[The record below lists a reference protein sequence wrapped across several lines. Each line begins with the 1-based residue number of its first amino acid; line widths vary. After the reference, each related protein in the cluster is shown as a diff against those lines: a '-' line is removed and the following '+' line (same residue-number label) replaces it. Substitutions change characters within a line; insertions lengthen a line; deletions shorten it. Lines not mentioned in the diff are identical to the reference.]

1 MMKVDLTKIDTERRN
16 PNSMNL
22 DMMSAKEIVSLINQ
36 EDINVQAAIEKEVG
50 AITKV
55 VEAAA
60 KAIACGGRI
69 IYIGAGT
76 SGRLGVL
83 DAVECPPT
91 YGVDFNTVIGLMAG
105 GEEAFIQAQEGAE
118 DSKELAI
125 ADLQTNNL
133 TAKDLVVGIAASG
146 RTPYV
151 IGGLEYAAEIGAE
164 TASIAI
170 TSNSKIAE
178 YANLPIEVVVGPEVV
193 TGSTRMKAG
202 TAQKMILNMI
212 STGAMILNGKV
223 YQNLMVDV
231 MQTNEKLVERAK
243 SIVMMATD
251 CSENVAVEALAKAGG
266 NAKCA
271 IVMLLLVVDAE
282 TAKRALIEN
291 DGKVAKVLSK

>member
-1 MMKVDLTKIDTERRN
+1 MKVDLTKIDTERRN

-22 DMMSAKEIVSLINQ
+22 DMMSAKEIVTLITE
-36 EDINVQAAIEKEVG
+36 EDINVQAAIAKETE

-60 KAIACGGRI
+60 KAISEGGRI

-91 YGVDFNTVIGLMAG
+91 YGVDFNTVIGLIAG

-118 DSKELAI
+118 DSKELAVE
-125 ADLQTNNL
+125 DLKNNNL
-133 TAKDLVVGIAASG
+133 TNKDLVVGIAASG

-151 IGGLEYAAEIGAE
+151 IGGLEYANEIGAM

-170 TSNSKIAE
+170 TSNSKVAE

-212 STGAMILNGKV
+212 SSGAMILNGKV

-243 SIVMMATD
+243 NIVVMATD
-251 CSENVAVEALAKAGG
+251 CSDDVAFAALKEANGS
-266 NAKCA
+266 AKCA
-271 IVMLLLVVDAE
+271 IVMILLDVNVTE
-282 TAKRALIEN
+282 AKLALDKNE
-291 DGKVAKVLSK
+291 GKISKVLNNK